1 MRRCVF
7 GARGPN
13 DAWFARG
20 LGLHCAPMKNLVLLI
35 SGRGSNLQS
44 ILQAAREQG
53 WGVCVRGVIS
63 NRADAAGL
71 EIARAF
77 GVPTQ
82 VVAHADFSS
91 RDAFDLALAEAV
103 AALEPD
109 VVALCGF
116 MRVLGA
122 AFVDR
127 FAGRLVNIH
136 PSLLPAFTGLRTHA
150 RALEEGVKWHGA
162 TVHLVSS
169 ALDHG
174 PILAQ
179 AAVPVLDDDTPETL
193 AARVLFEEHRIYPPV
208 VRALL
213 EGRVKI
219 DGLRTRLLPA
229 SDDSY

>member
-1 MRRCVF
+1 
-7 GARGPN
+7 
-13 DAWFARG
+13 
-20 LGLHCAPMKNLVLLI
+20 MKNLVLLI

-53 WGVCVRGVIS
+53 WMDSVRGVIS

-71 EIARAF
+71 DVARSF

-82 VVAHADFSS
+82 IVAHTDFAS
-91 RDAFDLALAEAV
+91 REAFDQALGDV
-103 AALEPD
+103 IAALQPD
-109 VVALCGF
+109 VIALCGF
-116 MRVLGA
+116 MRVLGE
-122 AFVDR
+122 AFVTR
-127 FAGRLVNIH
+127 FSGKLVNIH

-179 AAVPVLDDDTPETL
+179 AVVPVLDDDTPQSL
-193 AARVLFEEHRIYPPV
+193 AARVLVEEHRIYPPV

-213 EGRVKI
+213 EGRVQT
-219 DGLRTRLLPA
+219 DGLRTRILPA
-229 SDDSY
+229 PEHLS

>member
-1 MRRCVF
+1 
-7 GARGPN
+7 
-13 DAWFARG
+13 
-20 LGLHCAPMKNLVLLI
+20 MKNLVLLI

-44 ILQAAREQG
+44 ILQAEREQG

-71 EIARAF
+71 EVARAF

-82 VVAHADFSS
+82 VIAHADFAS
-91 RDAFDLALAEAV
+91 REAFDQALAEAID
-103 AALEPD
+103 ALQPD
-109 VVALCGF
+109 VIALCGF

-162 TVHLVSS
+162 TVHLVSN

-179 AAVPVLDDDTPETL
+179 AAVPVLDDDTVEML
-193 AARVLFEEHRIYPPV
+193 SARVLFEEHRIYPPV
-208 VRALL
+208 VRAML
-213 EGRVKI
+213 EGRVQI
-219 DGLRTRLLPA
+219 DGLRARIQPA
-229 SDDSY
+229 AESSS

>member
-1 MRRCVF
+1 
-7 GARGPN
+7 
-13 DAWFARG
+13 
-20 LGLHCAPMKNLVLLI
+20 MKNLVLLI

-44 ILQAAREQG
+44 ILQAQREQG
-53 WGVCVRGVIS
+53 WEVDVRGVIS

-71 EIARAF
+71 EVARAF

-82 VVAHADFSS
+82 VIAHNDFAS
-91 RDAFDLALAEAV
+91 REAFDQALAEAIE
-103 AALEPD
+103 ALQPD
-109 VVALCGF
+109 VIALCGF

-122 AFVDR
+122 AFVER

-136 PSLLPAFTGLRTHA
+136 PSLLPAFSGLHTHA
-150 RALEEGVKWHGA
+150 RALQEGVKWHGA

-179 AAVPVLDDDTPETL
+179 AAVPVLDCDTLETL
-193 AARVLFEEHRIYPPV
+193 AARVLHEEHRIYPPV

-213 EGRVKI
+213 EGRVQV
-219 DGLRTRLLPA
+219 DGLRTRILPVT
-229 SDDSY
+229 DSLF

>member
-1 MRRCVF
+1 
-7 GARGPN
+7 
-13 DAWFARG
+13 
-20 LGLHCAPMKNLVLLI
+20 MKNLVLLI

-44 ILQAAREQG
+44 ILQAEREQG
-53 WGVCVRGVIS
+53 WGICVRGVIS

-71 EIARAF
+71 EVARAF

-82 VVAHADFSS
+82 VIAHADFAS
-91 RDAFDLALAEAV
+91 REAFDQALAEAID
-103 AALEPD
+103 ALQPD
-109 VVALCGF
+109 VIALCGF

-162 TVHLVSS
+162 TVHLVSN

-179 AAVPVLDDDTPETL
+179 AAVPVLDGDTAETL
-193 AARVLFEEHRIYPPV
+193 AARVLLEEHRIYPPA
-208 VRALL
+208 VRAML
-213 EGRVKI
+213 EGRVQI
-219 DGLRTRLLPA
+219 DGLRTRIQPA
-229 SDDSY
+229 SDSSS